1 VPKACCP
8 KAVNQSIEDVTLF
21 FKWALRQYSQQRLT
35 GSITSAKQD
44 VMKIYT
50 GSGDR
55 GKTSLFSG
63 ERVAKNNLRTEA
75 YGDLDELN
83 SCLGT
88 LTAALAESHESVA
101 EIRQIQSDL
110 FHIGAC
116 LATTPGSPSA
126 AALEAFDEQKSRYLE
141 TAIDRMDQHLPP
153 LKGFILP
160 GGRMTAALAH
170 VARTVC
176 RRAERHV
183 VGLSEDKTTD
193 QTPNAYQAVL
203 VYLNRLSDYL
213 FVLARYCN
221 HLAGET
227 DILWSK

>member
-1 VPKACCP
+1 
-8 KAVNQSIEDVTLF
+8 
-21 FKWALRQYSQQRLT
+21 
-35 GSITSAKQD
+35 
-44 VMKIYT
+44 MKIYT

-183 VGLSEDKTTD
+183 VGLSEDKTTG
-193 QTPNAYQAVL
+193 QTPDAYQAIL

-221 HLAGET
+221 HLAGEM
-227 DILWSK
+227 DVLWKK